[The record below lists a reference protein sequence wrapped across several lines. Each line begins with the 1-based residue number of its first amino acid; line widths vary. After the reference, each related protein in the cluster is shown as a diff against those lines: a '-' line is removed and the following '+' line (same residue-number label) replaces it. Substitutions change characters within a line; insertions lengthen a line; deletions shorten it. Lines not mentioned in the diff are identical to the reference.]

1 METSITFEHPG
12 IVLPLGAELVIRDI
26 MTRAGTKACMVTS
39 TARSPYDQARVMYDN
54 CRYQGVAKQYG
65 LYLDAGDHVVAVYAA
80 MVTAGHAGDG
90 PFRDSVID
98 AMEKKI
104 LEVGPRNVSHHC
116 LSPDS
121 PIWVIDL
128 APSSIANSAN
138 FIVHAE
144 HHARVTKVLR
154 PPADPAIHLEILK
167 A

>member
-39 TARSPYDQARVMYDN
+39 TARTPYDQARVMYDN
-54 CRYQGVAKQYG
+54 IQAKGVEAQMA
-65 LYLDAGDHVVAVYAA
+65 LYKLPGQKVVQVYTA
-80 MVTAGHAGDG
+80 MVTSGHAGL
-90 PFRDSVID
+90 RDSVI
-98 AMEKKI
+98 AGMEAKI
-104 LEVGPRNVSHHC
+104 LELGPSTVSRHC
-116 LSPDS
+116 AGPDS
-121 PIWVIDL
+121 PVWVIDI
-128 APSSIANSAN
+128 APSSIANPAN